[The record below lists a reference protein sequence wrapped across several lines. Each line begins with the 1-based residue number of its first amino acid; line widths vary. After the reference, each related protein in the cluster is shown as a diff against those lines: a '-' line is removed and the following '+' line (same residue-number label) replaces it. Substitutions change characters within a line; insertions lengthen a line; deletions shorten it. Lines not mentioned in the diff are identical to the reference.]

1 MNIPPKYSVEIRRL
15 DEDEQIA
22 VRLASITVHGDA
34 ALARLLHGY
43 AESVEDEL
51 PARQYDTDPPIIV
64 RSEWF
69 KKALDNK
76 GRIHELED
84 RAGEVIR
91 SNASPSAKL
100 AALYIL
106 NGDESTRQELYGTE
120 PIVVENSAGEIRVL

>member
-64 RSEWF
+64 RPDWF
-69 KKALDNK
+69 EKALFNSAK
-76 GRIHELED
+76 VQEMGD
-84 RAGEVIR
+84 RARWIFGEHLSPR
-91 SNASPSAKL
+91 SDAAAS
-100 AALYIL
+100 YIL
-106 NGDESTRQELYGTE
+106 TGDPQAKQKLIEG
-120 PIVVENSAGEIRVL
+120 